1 MRDPQRSVSVHTR
14 HLPSTTTSS
23 TSSAGAGASAR
34 PGLSLGGF
42 FGGVAWLVVAPVL
55 LLVLVHPMAPDH
67 DSVSVL
73 VAGVATFAVPLV
85 MLVPDRTHRFAAFML
100 AGMAVT
106 VIVVT
111 AVVSAFVMLV
121 ASGQVS

>member
-1 MRDPQRSVSVHTR
+1 MSHVQHSVSVHRR
-14 HLPSTTTSS
+14 HLPSTTRTTSI
-23 TSSAGAGASAR
+23 TGADASVR
-34 PGLSLGGF
+34 PGPSLRGF
-42 FGGVAWLVVAPVL
+42 FSGAAWLVVAPVL
-55 LLVLVHPMAPDH
+55 LLSLVHPMTPDH
-67 DSVSVL
+67 DSVSL
-73 VAGVATFAVPLV
+73 LLAGVATFAVPLV

-111 AVVSAFVMLV
+111 AVISTFVMLV

>member
-1 MRDPQRSVSVHTR
+1 MSHPQQSVSVHTR
-14 HLPSTTTSS
+14 HLPSTTTS
-23 TSSAGAGASAR
+23 AIARAGASAR
-34 PGLSLGGF
+34 PGPSLGGF
-42 FGGVAWLVVAPVL
+42 FGGAAWLVVAPVL
-55 LLVLVHPMAPDH
+55 LLSLVHPMAPDH
-67 DSVSVL
+67 DSVILL

-111 AVVSAFVMLV
+111 AVISTFVMLV

>member
-1 MRDPQRSVSVHTR
+1 M
-14 HLPSTTTSS
+14 
-23 TSSAGAGASAR
+23 
-34 PGLSLGGF
+34 
-42 FGGVAWLVVAPVL
+42 L

-73 VAGVATFAVPLV
+73 AAGVATFAVPLV

-111 AVVSAFVMLV
+111 AVISAFVMLV

>member
-1 MRDPQRSVSVHTR
+1 MSHPQRSVSVHTR
-14 HLPSTTTSS
+14 PLPSTMTIAT
-23 TSSAGAGASAR
+23 AGASAG
-34 PGLSLGGF
+34 PGPSLGGF
-42 FGGVAWLVVAPVL
+42 FGGAAWLVVLPML
-55 LLVLVHPMAPDH
+55 LMSVVHPMAPDH
-67 DSVSVL
+67 DSVILL
-73 VAGVATFAVPLV
+73 VAGVTTFAVPLV